1 MTSRLRFFLPLFA
14 VFALGACGGSEENT
28 SSGERARSS
37 SDSNALL
44 RATFTNLDKMKSA
57 EVDLKV
63 QIQPRGASAA
73 QGPVS
78 ARLHGPFASQGAGK
92 LPKFA
97 FTAELQSGGQSFN
110 AGATW
115 TGTKGYVSLLGTP
128 YAVTDLVMKQFVAT
142 YEQSLKSRKAGS
154 SGGLVLGSLGIDF
167 TKWLPD
173 ARNEGAAQVGDAQTI
188 KISGKADV
196 KQVIADLDKI
206 TEKAAALNLPGAG
219 GKVPQRLTPEQKQS
233 TAAAIKALTVTVYT
247 GAQDRILRRLT
258 VNADLKATES
268 KIDAAVLLDVTF
280 TKVAKD
286 QTFPV
291 PANPRP
297 FGELLKA
304 IDAAGIAD
312 LGLGLGSGST
322 GSDATAPNSS
332 ANPNNVDRYA
342 ACIEQANGDRAEAR
356 KCAEL
361 LSS

>member
-1 MTSRLRFFLPLFA
+1 MAAPRGHPA
-14 VFALGACGGSEENT
+14 
-28 SSGERARSS
+28 ERASATTDSS
-37 SDSNALL
+37 ALL
-44 RATFTNLDKMKSA
+44 RTTFNNLDKMKSA
-57 EVDLKV
+57 EVDLKL
-63 QIQPRGASAA
+63 QIEPRGASAA

-115 TGTKGYVSLLGTP
+115 TGSKGYVTLMGTP
-128 YAVTDLVMKQFVAT
+128 YEVSDLVMKQFVAT
-142 YEQSLKSRKAGS
+142 YEQSLKSRQAGS

-173 ARNEGAAQVGDAQTI
+173 ARNEGSAQVGDAETI

-196 KQVIADLDKI
+196 TRVIADLDKI
-206 TEKAAALNLPGAG
+206 TQRAAKLNVPGASG
-219 GKVPQRLTPEQKQS
+219 RVPQKLSPQQKQA
-233 TAAAIKALTVTVYT
+233 TANAIKSLTVTVYT
-247 GAQDRILRRLT
+247 GAQDQILRRLT
-258 VNADLKATES
+258 VNADLKDATS

-280 TKVAKD
+280 TKVAQD

-291 PANPRP
+291 PSSPRP

-304 IDAAGIAD
+304 IDAAGLAN
-312 LGLGLGSGST
+312 LGLGGNSAG
-322 GSDATAPNSS
+322 GDATAPNSS
-332 ANPNNVDRYA
+332 DTPNNVDKYA
-342 ACIEQANGDRAEAR
+342 ACIEQANGDRAKAR